1 MKLELVQSKY
11 DELVRSWVND
21 FVEDME
27 VNQLR
32 EYVRDNLH
40 HNLENIKIVDGQ
52 EGAFGEMID
61 FGGEDFFDDKLK
73 PFNVKLLEL

>member
-32 EYVRDNLH
+32 EYVRAVSYTHLT
-40 HNLENIKIVDGQ
+40 L
-52 EGAFGEMID
+52 
-61 FGGEDFFDDKLK
+61 
-73 PFNVKLLEL
+73 PTT

>member
-61 FGGEDFFDDKLK
+61 FGVEDFFDDKLK
-73 PFNVKLLEL
+73 TFNLKILEL

>member
-61 FGGEDFFDDKLK
+61 FVGEDFFDDKLK
-73 PFNVKLLEL
+73 PFNLKLLEL

>member
-40 HNLENIKIVDGQ
+40 HNLENIKIDDGQ

-73 PFNVKLLEL
+73 PFNLKLLEL

>member
-1 MKLELVQSKY
+1 MKLELTQSKY
-11 DELVRSWVND
+11 DELVRNWVNN

-40 HNLENIKIVDGQ
+40 HNLEIFV
-52 EGAFGEMID
+52 
-61 FGGEDFFDDKLK
+61 
-73 PFNVKLLEL
+73 LLMGKQVLSEKW